1 MSKAKGLNG
10 NKAAWKATWL
20 LWSIGWRA
28 RAGRRGDMVIVCP
41 CPLSPCLATSYA
53 DAPMVVY
60 RRQTLQQMFV
70 VPLLRQALCQA
81 LGQKQR

>member
-1 MSKAKGLNG
+1 METKRLGRPPGSVEHRMEGSG
-10 NKAAWKATWL
+10 
-20 LWSIGWRA
+20 
-28 RAGRRGDMVIVCP
+28 AGRRGDMVIAIHLVCP

-70 VPLLRQALCQA
+70 VPLRRQALCQA